1 MIHYYSQLK
10 KKSYGLAF
18 MSILGLLAWSSCHV
32 TRPYS
37 VPENKVKD
45 SFRSPTYSALDSG
58 YVKNIAHDTTNI
70 AKVKW
75 SDMFTDTMLQQ
86 LITEGLQANIDI
98 KIAVERITEA
108 QVNVRLKKAAFL
120 PSLEASVSANKQ
132 QVPTFQSFG
141 YPRNNTQYDM
151 RLNTDWEIDIWGK
164 LGSAKRVALSQLLAT
179 DAAKRAVQTQLIAN
193 IASDYYE
200 LLALD
205 QQLMIIKKTA
215 ENRAEDAAAI
225 AELFENA
232 MLNGVAV
239 VQSKANY
246 YEAELDVPDIEQ
258 KIKETENRLSFL
270 VGRHPGAILRQS
282 LMKQQVNYDLNPGIP
297 AQLLAHRPDV
307 QMAEFNFRAAF
318 EETNVAR
325 TYFYPALSITAAGG
339 FSNLGWNQWFS
350 SASLFGSIA
359 GGIAQPI
366 FNKGVNKARLSTAQA
381 RQQQALYQ
389 FEKSLLVASQEV
401 SNALFEYDT
410 AMKKMK
416 SRKKQL
422 EALTQAVAFNKELFL
437 NHQNTNYTDVLTA
450 EQNLLRAELKNIAD
464 QSQKLYAVVQ
474 LYRALGGGWD

>member
-1 MIHYYSQLK
+1 MIHYYIQLK

-18 MSILGLLAWSSCHV
+18 MSILGLLAWSSCQV
-32 TRPYS
+32 TRPYNA
-37 VPENKVKD
+37 PENKVKD

-120 PSLEASVSANKQ
+120 PSLEASISANKQ

>member
-1 MIHYYSQLK
+1 M
-10 KKSYGLAF
+10 AF
-18 MSILGLLAWSSCHV
+18 MSILGLLAWSSCQV
-32 TRPYS
+32 TRPYNA
-37 VPENKVKD
+37 PENKVKD

-120 PSLEASVSANKQ
+120 PSLEASISANKQ

-297 AQLLAHRPDV
+297 AQL
-307 QMAEFNFRAAF
+307 
-318 EETNVAR
+318 
-325 TYFYPALSITAAGG
+325 
-339 FSNLGWNQWFS
+339 
-350 SASLFGSIA
+350 
-359 GGIAQPI
+359 
-366 FNKGVNKARLSTAQA
+366 
-381 RQQQALYQ
+381 
-389 FEKSLLVASQEV
+389 
-401 SNALFEYDT
+401 
-410 AMKKMK
+410 
-416 SRKKQL
+416 RK
-422 EALTQAVAFNKELFL
+422 
-437 NHQNTNYTDVLTA
+437 
-450 EQNLLRAELKNIAD
+450 RM
-464 QSQKLYAVVQ
+464 
-474 LYRALGGGWD
+474 

>member
-1 MIHYYSQLK
+1 MIHYYIQLK
-10 KKSYGLAF
+10 KISYRLAL
-18 MSILGLLAWSSCHV
+18 MSIMGLLTWSSCQV
-32 TRPYS
+32 TRPYIA
-37 VPENKVKD
+37 PENKVND
-45 SFRSPTYSALDSG
+45 SFRSPVSSHLDSG
-58 YVKNIAHDTTNI
+58 SLKIILQDTTNI
-70 AKVKW
+70 ATVKW
-75 SDMFTDTMLQQ
+75 SDIFTDTILQQ

-108 QVNVRLKKAAFL
+108 QVNVRLRAAAFL
-120 PSLEASVSANKQ
+120 PSLGASISANTQ
-132 QVPTFQSFG
+132 QMPTFQSFG
-141 YPRNNTQYDM
+141 YPRKNTQYDM

-164 LGSAKRVALSQLLAT
+164 LGSAKRAALSQLLAT

-193 IASDYYE
+193 IAADYYE

-205 QQLMIIKKTA
+205 QQLLIVKKTA

-225 AELFENA
+225 VELFENA

-246 YEAELDVPDIEQ
+246 YEAELDIPDIEQ

-270 VGRHPGAILRQS
+270 LGRHPGTIHRQS
-282 LMKQQVNYDLNPGIP
+282 LMKQQVNYDLKPGIP

-325 TYFYPALSITAAGG
+325 TYFYPALSITASGG

-359 GGIAQPI
+359 GGIIQPI
-366 FNKGVNKARLSTAQA
+366 FNRGSNKARLSTAQA

-422 EALTQAVAFNKELFL
+422 EALTEAVAFNKELFL
-437 NHQNTNYTDVLTA
+437 NHQNINYTDVLTA

>member
-1 MIHYYSQLK
+1 MFHYISLK
-10 KKSYGLAF
+10 KISFRLTL
-18 MSILGLLAWSSCHV
+18 MSIVGLVTWSSCQV
-32 TRPYS
+32 TRPYIA
-37 VPENKVKD
+37 PENKMD
-45 SFRSPTYSALDSG
+45 QNYRSPVSTRINSDS
-58 YVKNIAHDTTNI
+58 VNVLSRDTTNM
-70 AKVKW
+70 ATVKW
-75 SDMFTDTMLQQ
+75 SEIFTDTILQQ
-86 LITEGLQANIDI
+86 LIAEGLLANIDV

-108 QVNVRLKKAAFL
+108 QVNVRLRKAAFL
-120 PSLEASVSANKQ
+120 PSLGASMSANTQ
-132 QVPTFQSFG
+132 QMPTFQSFG

-151 RLNTDWEIDIWGK
+151 RLNTDWEIDIWDK
-164 LGSAKRVALSQLLAT
+164 LGSAKRAALSQLLAT

-193 IASDYYE
+193 IATDYYE

-205 QQLMIIKKTA
+205 QQLVIIKKTA

-246 YEAELDVPDIEQ
+246 YEAELDVPDLEQ
-258 KIKETENRLSFL
+258 NIKETENRLSYL
-270 VGRHPGAILRQS
+270 LGRHPGTIPRQS
-282 LMKQQVNYDLNPGIP
+282 LVTQKVDYDLNPGIP
-297 AQLLAHRPDV
+297 SQLLAHRPDV

-359 GGIAQPI
+359 GGLTQSI
-366 FNKGVNKARLSTAQA
+366 FNKGANKARLSTAQT

-389 FEKSLLVASQEV
+389 FEKSLLIASQEV

-410 AMKKMK
+410 AMKKTK
-416 SRKKQL
+416 SRKLQL
-422 EALTQAVAFNKELFL
+422 EALTEAVAFNKELFL

-464 QSQKLYAVVQ
+464 QTQKLYAVVQ

>member
-18 MSILGLLAWSSCHV
+18 MSILGLLAWSSCQV
-32 TRPYS
+32 TRPYNA
-37 VPENKVKD
+37 PENKVKD

-58 YVKNIAHDTTNI
+58 YVKNITHDTTNI

-307 QMAEFNFRAAF
+307 QMAEFNFRSAF

-359 GGIAQPI
+359 GGIVQPI

-389 FEKSLLVASQEV
+389 FEKSLLLASQEV

-410 AMKKMK
+410 AIKKIK

-422 EALTQAVAFNKELFL
+422 EALTQAVAFNKELFM

-474 LYRALGGGWD
+474 LYRALGGGWN

>member
-1 MIHYYSQLK
+1 MIHYYIQLK
-10 KKSYGLAF
+10 KKSYRLVL
-18 MSILGLLAWSSCHV
+18 MSIMGLLTWSSCQV
-32 TRPYS
+32 TRPYIA
-37 VPENKVKD
+37 PKNKVNA
-45 SFRSPTYSALDSG
+45 SFRSPVSSHLDSG
-58 YVKNIAHDTTNI
+58 SLKIILQDTTNI
-70 AKVKW
+70 ASVKW
-75 SDMFTDTMLQQ
+75 SDIFTDTTLQQ
-86 LITEGLQANIDI
+86 LIKEGLQANIDI

-108 QVNVRLKKAAFL
+108 QVNVRLRTAAFL
-120 PSLEASVSANKQ
+120 PSLGASISTNTQ
-132 QVPTFQSFG
+132 QMPTFQSFG

-193 IASDYYE
+193 IAADYYE

-225 AELFENA
+225 EELFENA

-359 GGIAQPI
+359 GGITQPI